1 MTVKQQRKT
10 NKTQTANQSQ
20 PSHSDQE
27 QLTFLEHIYELRT
40 RLFWIVASLVVASS
54 VGFYFKDLLIAFVK
68 APLDGEQLI
77 YLTPGGGFS
86 FIFTVC
92 LYFGALLTIPV
103 IMYQLY
109 RFLQPVFGAASRK
122 LIAVII
128 VLSSLL
134 AVAGAAFGYFVA
146 IPAAIEF
153 LTTFAGDAVA
163 PSLTAESYLGFVMA
177 YMLGLAVLFQL
188 PLLLYIVDYVKPFP
202 PGGLLS
208 SQRYVLAGAIIA
220 AAVITPTPDIINQAI
235 VAGPIV
241 LIYQFGA
248 LAVYLRHRA
257 LKRAASRSVS
267 SKVRRT
273 PHAAGSDD
281 VTLKSFAV
289 DASARKQTI
298 RPVAPASHGIVRAA
312 TAPQPTSVISPTPA
326 TATTKLAAP
335 RQAVRRSV
343 DGFVAPTRQTQRT
356 SLSVSVP
363 AARVAAQP
371 RRLRSVDGMSFV

>member
-10 NKTQTANQSQ
+10 NKTQIADRSQ
-20 PSHSDQE
+20 PSHSGQE

-40 RLFWIVASLVVASS
+40 RLFWIVASLIVASS

-68 APLDGEQLI
+68 APLGGEQLI

-109 RFLQPVFGAASRK
+109 RFLQPVFGATSRK
-122 LIAVII
+122 LIAAII

-134 AVAGAAFGYFVA
+134 ATGGAVFGYFVA

-188 PLLLYIVDYVKPFP
+188 PLLLYIIDYVKPFP

-235 VAGPIV
+235 VAGPII

-248 LAVYLRHRA
+248 VAVYFRHRS
-257 LKRAASRSVS
+257 LKRGVARSAKSKARTPQYTAQQDDAAIETLAASMS
-267 SKVRRT
+267 SRQPAYQAITPVHAKTATHAPSPVTQLRT
-273 PHAAGSDD
+273 P
-281 VTLKSFAV
+281 
-289 DASARKQTI
+289 
-298 RPVAPASHGIVRAA
+298 AA
-312 TAPQPTSVISPTPA
+312 TAVSKPMTPRPA
-326 TATTKLAAP
+326 T
-335 RQAVRRSV
+335 RRSV
-343 DGFVAPTRQTQRT
+343 DGFSAPTRQAQRAG
-356 SLSVSVP
+356 LPVAVP
-363 AARVAAQP
+363 AARAVTQP